1 MRDDE
6 DAYAHDPA
14 DVARAQNALLRAALT
29 ARRDARVE
37 PPATSLAPW
46 APTEPRRRAIAFDA
60 CALSADDVLYDLGC
74 GDGRVLVDAARARG
88 CRCVG
93 VELDDALARDAR
105 ERVARERLEGLIT
118 VHKGDLTCVS

>member
-1 MRDDE
+1 MRDDD
-6 DAYAHDPA
+6 DAYARYGDPA
-14 DVARAQNALLRAALT
+14 DVAAAQRALLRDAL

-93 VELDDALARDAR
+93 LELDAALARDAR

-118 VHKGDLTCVS
+118 VHAGDLTA